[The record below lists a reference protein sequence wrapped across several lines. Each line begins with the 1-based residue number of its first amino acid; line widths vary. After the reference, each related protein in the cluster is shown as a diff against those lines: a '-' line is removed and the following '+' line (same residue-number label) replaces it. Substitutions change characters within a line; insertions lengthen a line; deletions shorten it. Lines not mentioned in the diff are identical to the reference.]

1 MTFKTAVDNLV
12 RTYEKYGFS
21 RSEIESQMKDG
32 IMNQGFSVSMSYNG
46 LRLALAHVTGEH
58 EYFSIEDMMEI
69 TGESREEVLKQ
80 VEDMRSAAV
89 AAGENPDDYAVPV
102 ERKILYFP
110 VRRPLSVSRNRFQS
124 RNTTGKFRL
133 TPTANPSS
141 ALRKFLPGIIRFTA

>member
-1 MTFKTAVDNLV
+1 MKRFLVTDFQKERINKMTFKTAVDNLV

-21 RSEIESQMKDG
+21 RSEIEEHMKDG
-32 IMNQGFSVSMSYNG
+32 IMNQGFSVSVAYNG
-46 LRLALAHVTGEH
+46 IRLTLAHVTGEH

-110 VRRPLSVSRNRFQS
+110 D
-124 RNTTGKFRL
+124 G
-133 TPTANPSS
+133 
-141 ALRKFLPGIIRFTA
+141 FTS

>member
-21 RSEIESQMKDG
+21 RSEIEEHMKDG
-32 IMNQGFSVSMSYNG
+32 IMNQGFSVGVAYNG

-69 TGESREEVLKQ
+69 TGQSRKEVLKQ

-89 AAGENPDDYAVPV
+89 AAGENPDDYAIPV
-102 ERKILYFP
+102 AERKILYFP
-110 VRRPLSVSRNRFQS
+110 D
-124 RNTTGKFRL
+124 G
-133 TPTANPSS
+133 
-141 ALRKFLPGIIRFTA
+141 FTS

>member
-32 IMNQGFSVSMSYNG
+32 IMNQGFSVNVAYNG
-46 LRLALAHVTGEH
+46 IRMALAHVTGEH
-58 EYFSIEDMMEI
+58 EYFSIEDM
-69 TGESREEVLKQ
+69 RL
-80 VEDMRSAAV
+80 AAV

-110 VRRPLSVSRNRFQS
+110 D
-124 RNTTGKFRL
+124 G
-133 TPTANPSS
+133 
-141 ALRKFLPGIIRFTA
+141 FTS

>member
-21 RSEIESQMKDG
+21 RSEIEEHMKDG
-32 IMNQGFSVSMSYNG
+32 IMNQGFSVSVAYNG
-46 LRLALAHVTGEH
+46 IRLTLAHVTGEH

-89 AAGENPDDYAVPV
+89 AAGENPDEYIKEIPSAGHN
-102 ERKILYFP
+102 ILYFP
-110 VRRPLSVSRNRFQS
+110 N
-124 RNTTGKFRL
+124 GL
-133 TPTANPSS
+133 TS
-141 ALRKFLPGIIRFTA
+141 

>member
-1 MTFKTAVDNLV
+1 MKRFLVTDFQKERINKMTFKTAVDNLV

-21 RSEIESQMKDG
+21 RSEIEEQMKDG
-32 IMNQGFSVSMSYNG
+32 VMNQGFSVNVAYNG
-46 LRLALAHVTGEH
+46 IRMTLAHVTSEH

-110 VRRPLSVSRNRFQS
+110 D
-124 RNTTGKFRL
+124 G
-133 TPTANPSS
+133 
-141 ALRKFLPGIIRFTA
+141 FTS